1 MIKNGT
7 KQNGT
12 ESKKRTERSRRGG
25 GEIEKEMK

>member
-12 ESKKRTERSRRGG
+12 ESKKRTEWSRRE

>member
-12 ESKKRTERSRRGG
+12 ESKKRTERSGRGG
-25 GEIEKEMK
+25 ARL